1 MYISQK
7 VTPGIDW
14 FWVGAILQ
22 GGLVRG
28 LGARVSGLLLRT
40 LTLVTRLGIYIYTI

>member
-7 VTPGIDW
+7 ITPGIDW
-14 FWVGAILQ
+14 FWVGAVPKLK

-40 LTLVTRLGIYIYTI
+40 LT